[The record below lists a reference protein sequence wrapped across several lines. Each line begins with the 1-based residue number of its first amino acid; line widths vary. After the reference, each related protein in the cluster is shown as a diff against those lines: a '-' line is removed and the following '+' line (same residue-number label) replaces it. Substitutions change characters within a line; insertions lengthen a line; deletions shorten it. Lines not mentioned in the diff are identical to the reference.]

1 MQHKSIRIGA
11 AAIAAACL
19 SACGDHNSS
28 ATSTPTPPTTPMTQQ
43 LDSAAV
49 LTMAQKTSEVD
60 QPIALN
66 DNAVVLTDTSDT
78 TQPISVGG
86 T

>member
-1 MQHKSIRIGA
+1 MQHKSLKMGA

-28 ATSTPTPPTTPMTQQ
+28 ATSTPTPPTPPMTQQ

-49 LTMAQKTSEVD
+49 LAMAQKTSEVS

-66 DNAVVLTDTSDT
+66 DNAVSLTDTSDT
-78 TQPISVGG
+78 TSPISVDG